1 MEEIARR
8 MRRIKVFVLLCC
20 GITCMLLL
28 SNNVFAALQSNNWV
42 WPTSVHTLKND
53 WPNYSDG
60 SYHGGTDFPVPLNT
74 NVYSSCE
81 GDVVSVKYLTDSYG
95 KHIKIKAKVN
105 GEIVYIRYCH
115 LNEILVNEGQHVAA
129 GQLIGKS
136 GSTGNSTGPHLHY
149 EVRNSADS
157 YSNALNPR
165 LYLPGTSY
173 TFESQEYDNEYYN
186 SYGFDNPSNNEVITE
201 GTFLFQ
207 GWVNAKKT
215 ISSITCSVNHGEKY
229 VEASLYTRSDVPDAT
244 AFRAEIDS
252 NILNIGDNDVALCVN
267 FTDGTGVVAENR
279 TVTWSPKLLWG
290 FDSPGDGLQIS
301 DNTFQF
307 SGWIETPRK
316 LERITCSLNQGE
328 QYLTA
333 NLYTRPDVPNA
344 IAFRLDIGTA
354 NLHYGDNYVSVCA
367 HYADGTGET
376 IAMHQV
382 RKCINDAIESPQ
394 NEEKFTCKDPWFL
407 LQGWSTDDNREIDH
421 FEFSINGNNYTT
433 YAHTRS
439 DLLGNARYYR
449 EEVPLNR
456 LQNGKNAIE
465 IFALYTDGTSR
476 CIGQLDVF
484 GDLDHTWDEG
494 QITQEA
500 TCTENGKRTYTCTNC
515 QTTKTEEI
523 PATGHQHTELRNVK
537 EATDTEDGYTGD
549 TYCTDCGAKLS
560 SGKKIDKLVSTIDQ
574 GACGTNIKWQL
585 NSKGV
590 LTISGTGAMK
600 NYTYKSEMPWHKYI
614 NDIQSVVIEDGVT
627 SIGDYAFYGMLKLT
641 TVSIPEGVKTIGEYV
656 FKNCTA
662 LDGVNLPSTLTKLGQ
677 SAFYGCTSLSSIAIP
692 EGLYT
697 VWGYTFKN
705 CTSLEEVTLPSTLI
719 KIDEAAFYGCSS
731 LKKIDIPDNVS
742 IIGIYCFKNCSS
754 LSEVSL
760 PKKLTQIREAVLYG
774 TAIKTLEIP
783 EGVTTVGPYAFK
795 NCTSL
800 KTIELPQSLKKIDE
814 AAFYACD
821 HLSVL
826 NVPENVET
834 IGNYAFRSCEELQS
848 VSFPESLR
856 TIGESSFY
864 GCSSLSEL
872 VIPEGVTS
880 LGGYAFK
887 SCVNIYEVTLP
898 TTLETIG
905 ESAFYGC
912 SRISSITIPE
922 NVAKIGAYAF
932 SRCSGLAEV
941 IFTGNAPSIGDYA
954 FARVTADAIYP
965 GNNSTWTKE
974 KLQDYGGKLTWISDE
989 GKSIAE
995 ETMETEETIAETVE
1009 TENDTVYETEVPETV
1024 QEETTE
1030 ERQQTEETVL
1040 ETEQETDVTEIEEVV
1055 TESIDE

>member
-1 MEEIARR
+1 M
-8 MRRIKVFVLLCC
+8 
-20 GITCMLLL
+20 
-28 SNNVFAALQSNNWV
+28 
-42 WPTSVHTLKND
+42 
-53 WPNYSDG
+53 
-60 SYHGGTDFPVPLNT
+60 
-74 NVYSSCE
+74 
-81 GDVVSVKYLTDSYG
+81 
-95 KHIKIKAKVN
+95 
-105 GEIVYIRYCH
+105 
-115 LNEILVNEGQHVAA
+115 
-129 GQLIGKS
+129 
-136 GSTGNSTGPHLHY
+136 
-149 EVRNSADS
+149 
-157 YSNALNPR
+157 NPR

-627 SIGDYAFYGMLKLT
+627 SIGDYAFYG
-641 TVSIPEGVKTIGEYV
+641 IWYAEAD
-656 FKNCTA
+656 NC
-662 LDGVNLPSTLTKLGQ
+662 Q
-677 SAFYGCTSLSSIAIP
+677 
-692 EGLYT
+692 YT
-697 VWGYTFKN
+697 G
-705 CTSLEEVTLPSTLI
+705 
-719 KIDEAAFYGCSS
+719 
-731 LKKIDIPDNVS
+731 
-742 IIGIYCFKNCSS
+742 
-754 LSEVSL
+754 
-760 PKKLTQIREAVLYG
+760 
-774 TAIKTLEIP
+774 
-783 EGVTTVGPYAFK
+783 
-795 NCTSL
+795 
-800 KTIELPQSLKKIDE
+800 
-814 AAFYACD
+814 
-821 HLSVL
+821 
-826 NVPENVET
+826 
-834 IGNYAFRSCEELQS
+834 RS
-848 VSFPESLR
+848 
-856 TIGESSFY
+856 
-864 GCSSLSEL
+864 
-872 VIPEGVTS
+872 
-880 LGGYAFK
+880 
-887 SCVNIYEVTLP
+887 
-898 TTLETIG
+898 
-905 ESAFYGC
+905 
-912 SRISSITIPE
+912 
-922 NVAKIGAYAF
+922 
-932 SRCSGLAEV
+932 
-941 IFTGNAPSIGDYA
+941 
-954 FARVTADAIYP
+954 
-965 GNNSTWTKE
+965 
-974 KLQDYGGKLTWISDE
+974 QDDW
-989 GKSIAE
+989 
-995 ETMETEETIAETVE
+995 
-1009 TENDTVYETEVPETV
+1009 
-1024 QEETTE
+1024 
-1030 ERQQTEETVL
+1030 
-1040 ETEQETDVTEIEEVV
+1040 
-1055 TESIDE
+1055 